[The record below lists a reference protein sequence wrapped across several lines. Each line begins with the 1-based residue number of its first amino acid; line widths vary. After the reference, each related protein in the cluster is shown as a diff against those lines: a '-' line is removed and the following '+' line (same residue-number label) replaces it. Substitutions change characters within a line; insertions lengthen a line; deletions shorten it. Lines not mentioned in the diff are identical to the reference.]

1 MTQPNK
7 LEKQANVIA
16 HAIVELVEQTDGD
29 VYYAKS
35 KKALSP
41 DAVETVTGQSSQ
53 PPGQKRPSGGRQG
66 EIRTSFVGLLKQ
78 SRAEAV
84 APKGDPWRLRLERVR
99 GKGDYD
105 QIERVSTQT
114 LLDLL
119 EVPQRGR
126 NAAVCRRLAT
136 LMRELGWTPIKAR
149 GTTQNGFRNQV
160 RGWARDQSGQ
170 ALL

>member
-1 MTQPNK
+1 MYRS
-7 LEKQANVIA
+7 
-16 HAIVELVEQTDGD
+16 D

-84 APKGDPWRLRLERVR
+84 APKGDPWRLRLERIR
-99 GKGDYD
+99 GKVGYD
-105 QIERVSTQT
+105 AIERLSTQAAF
-114 LLDLL
+114 DFL
-119 EVPQRGR
+119 ELPQRER
-126 NAAVCRRLAT
+126 NAQGPAAAWR
-136 LMRELGWTPIKAR
+136 
-149 GTTQNGFRNQV
+149 
-160 RGWARDQSGQ
+160 S
-170 ALL
+170 

>member
-1 MTQPNK
+1 MYRS
-7 LEKQANVIA
+7 A
-16 HAIVELVEQTDGD
+16 

-84 APKGDPWRLRLERVR
+84 AQGDPWRLRLERIR
-99 GKGDYD
+99 GKVGYD
-105 QIERVSTQT
+105 AVERLSTQAVFDF
-114 LLDLL
+114 LD
-119 EVPQRGR
+119 VPQRGR
-126 NAAVCRRLAT
+126 NAGACRRLAK
-136 LMRELGWTPIKAR
+136 LMQELGWTPIKAR
-149 GTTQNGFRNQV
+149 GLTQSGFRDQV
-160 RGWARDQSGQ
+160 RGYARDRSGQ